1 VVRAVGMDVHRD
13 FCEVAIA
20 EAGAVRSAGRIETS
34 PEALELFAASLA
46 GTDVVALEVTGNAG
60 EIARILRPHVGAVV
74 VVSPHDTGI
83 SRARAKTDRLD
94 ARALAK
100 LLAAGELDAVWMP
113 DEWTRA
119 MRRRLARR
127 DQLVRARTR
136 AKNEIHAVLIR
147 RLAGRPPVSDVFG
160 VRGRRWL
167 SELELPEDERETVAG
182 CLRHVDFLDG
192 EVAALDGA
200 IASEALRRPEVLRL
214 MTVPGVCVVT
224 ASTFVAAIGDIRRF
238 SSARKLVGYL
248 GLDPRVRQSGPGPAR
263 HGRITKQGSAS
274 VRHVLVEAVWTAVRS
289 PGPMRAFYERVRA
302 RRGAQVAAVA
312 TARKLASLF
321 WCLLTREQDYSFA
334 QPSMTRRKIRKL
346 ELVAGAPSRKGQVPP
361 GQGVR
366 NKQIRAAERALA
378 QQAEDA
384 YRRTIAD
391 WKAVGP
397 AKAGASVTPGRA
409 SQRPSKGKA
418 ARQTTSP

>member
-1 VVRAVGMDVHRD
+1 VSFAHLRFFVVECEEAVVVRAIGMDVHRD

-20 EAGAVRSAGRIETS
+20 EAGTVRSAGQVKAT
-34 PEALELFAASLA
+34 PEALGLFAASLVA
-46 GTDVVALEVTGNAG
+46 TDVVALEVTGNAG
-60 EIARILRPHVGAVV
+60 EIARIMSPHVARVV

-94 ARALAK
+94 ARALAR

-119 MRRRLARR
+119 MRRRLAQRS
-127 DQLVRARTR
+127 QLVRARTR

-147 RLAGRPPVSDVFG
+147 RLQGRPPVTDVFG

-167 SELELPEDERETVAG
+167 SGLELPADERDTIAG
-182 CLRHVDFLDG
+182 CLRHVDFLDA
-192 EVAALDGA
+192 EITALDQA
-200 IASEALRRPEVLRL
+200 IAREALRSREVMRL
-214 MTVPGVCVVT
+214 MTVPGVSVIT

-238 SSARKLVGYL
+238 SSARQLVGYL

-274 VRHVLVEAVWTAVRS
+274 VRHVLVEAAWVTVRA
-289 PGPMRAFYERVRA
+289 PGPLRAFYERVRA

-321 WCLLTREQDYSFA
+321 WCLLTREQDYTFG
-334 QPSMTRRKIRKL
+334 QPSLTRRKIRRL
-346 ELVAGAPSRKGQVPP
+346 ELVAGAPSRKG
-361 GQGVR
+361 R
-366 NKQIRAAERALA
+366 RRAA
-378 QQAEDA
+378 QQAD
-384 YRRTIAD
+384 
-391 WKAVGP
+391 P
-397 AKAGASVTPGRA
+397 
-409 SQRPSKGKA
+409 
-418 ARQTTSP
+418 